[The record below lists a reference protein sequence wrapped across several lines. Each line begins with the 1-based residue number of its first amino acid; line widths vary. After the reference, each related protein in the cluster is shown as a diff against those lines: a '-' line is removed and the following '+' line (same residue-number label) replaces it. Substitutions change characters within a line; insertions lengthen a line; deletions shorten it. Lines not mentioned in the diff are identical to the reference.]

1 MFIIVLAHLMPRSWN
16 LGKKVLMTK
25 LTRPKFLPLAKKKEA
40 QLSTNNRPGM
50 SRLHGQEFSPR
61 LKYLLNQIF
70 FQTFTDS
77 FDDNGFDATYVNL

>member
-16 LGKKVLMTK
+16 LGKIFKKKVLMTK

-50 SRLHGQEFSPR
+50 SNLHGQEFSPR

-70 FQTFTDS
+70 FRLS
-77 FDDNGFDATYVNL
+77 L